1 MTPPGLESQSFCG
14 TGNPRCS
21 WVGSGE
27 RVLLVQA
34 ALVLLCSAAVW
45 GLADR
50 VAVLASLLGGSA
62 AVAGSLA
69 FAAVARMGRRPAPTP
84 WQALRAVVMAESA
97 KWAVSL
103 GALAAL
109 LSGAAQ
115 LQAVIDR
122 PGWAVLAFCVAW
134 AAPLLALMTDKEMF
148 PSVWP
153 PKT

>member
-1 MTPPGLESQSFCG
+1 MRPPGLESQSFFG
-14 TGNPRCS
+14 AGKPKRSQVN
-21 WVGSGE
+21 GDK

-34 ALVLLCSAAVW
+34 ALVFVCSTAVW

-50 VAVLASLLGGSA
+50 VAALASLLGGSA

-69 FAAVARMGRRPAPTP
+69 SAAVARVGRRPAPTP
-84 WQALRAVVMAESA
+84 WQALRAVVMAEAA

-103 GALAAL
+103 SLLAAL
-109 LSGAAQ
+109 LSGAAR